1 MIRLLL
7 IFFHNVRFKMTNVVC
22 EIQKYR
28 NNNLTG
34 TYFEITHQII
44 PNLIQVC
51 RCEFLN
57 HFPERFLKMCLN
69 LWGLLCTCWKTLDV
83 QKKNFLKRFYKK
95 RITKIMLLITLE
107 DFATIWYN
115 ITFTA
120 IVLQQHVHR
129 YMVDLYFVLPVKNTF
144 RITMVFFT
152 KILSRSQ
159 NQSFYQKLIFK
170 KDKDNKVWILPL
182 LCASFF

>member
-1 MIRLLL
+1 MHLLK
-7 IFFHNVRFKMTNVVC
+7 NSR
-22 EIQKYR
+22 R
-28 NNNLTG
+28 S
-34 TYFEITHQII
+34 
-44 PNLIQVC
+44 
-51 RCEFLN
+51 
-57 HFPERFLKMCLN
+57 
-69 LWGLLCTCWKTLDV
+69 
-83 QKKNFLKRFYKK
+83 KKNFWRDFIKK
-95 RITKIMLLITLE
+95 RITKIMLLIKLE

-144 RITMVFFT
+144 RITMFFFT

-182 LCASFF
+182 LCASFFQKCWIYNEWDLISMIRCLPKQISSKFNCYEFSTIYVHTYWDQLF